1 MIETMRMASPRGSI
15 QVRGRARPQAIRH
28 DAIPDRGALPPALV
42 VVASFV
48 LLVWSGAIRST
59 PMGASASTLV
69 AYAATDRSAEHPDA
83 VLATPWDDLGADALA
98 ERGSVSAVDD
108 LDRAVI
114 GVRIEAPAVAGWYR
128 LAASEYGVSDHLL
141 RALHQVESN
150 AAPDGCVANLEESG
164 AVGPFQFKPATFG
177 QYGVDAN
184 LDGTRDICAF
194 TDALFSAA
202 RYLRAL
208 GADDLDSP
216 ATREA
221 LVRYGTDA
229 DRVMVLA
236 HHYRDA
242 AGGR

>member
-1 MIETMRMASPRGSI
+1 M
-15 QVRGRARPQAIRH
+15 
-28 DAIPDRGALPPALV
+28 
-42 VVASFV
+42 ASFV
-48 LLVWSGAIRST
+48 LLVWSGAVHST
-59 PMGASASTLV
+59 PVGASASTLV
-69 AYAATDRSAEHPDA
+69 AYAATDRSAEDRDA
-83 VLATPWDDLGADALA
+83 VLATPRDNLGADALT
-98 ERGSVSAVDD
+98 ERDSLSAVDD

-114 GVRIEAPAVAGWYR
+114 GVRIDAPAVAGWYR

-150 AAPDGCVANLEESG
+150 AAPDGCVANLESSG

-236 HHYRDA
+236 LHYRDA